1 METLT
6 TYLELRGSRRPYKPI
21 QPQTTTAA
29 ACTTARRVGPM
40 TRQQLI
46 ELVWRV
52 REIKFTTSV
61 SFTKFTED
69 PEEDPEL
76 PGDTVTESGTQTV
89 QQILPGEVEFELFDK
104 NNFVARNGYD
114 NEVVYSQDP
123 AFNAG
128 LGYYLWRSIYKDET
142 GKFWID
148 MVASSRKD
156 GSAWLQLGR
165 NGDSET
171 ATAPQILFM
180 GSLLLSGGSINFPM
194 RTSTSFSIYS
204 VNSASCTVEPSGW
217 HEFAT
222 TQGDPAWSP
231 TTGAAVNGG
240 PLA

>member
-6 TYLELRGSRRPYKPI
+6 TYLELRGSRRPYRPI
-21 QPQTTTAA
+21 QPQTATAA
-29 ACTTARRVGPM
+29 ACTAARRVGPM

-52 REIKFTTSV
+52 REIELTTSV
-61 SFTKFTED
+61 SYTKFTTD

-76 PGDTVTESGTQTV
+76 PGETVTESGTQTV
-89 QQILPGEVEFELFDK
+89 NQILPGEVEFELFYK
-104 NNFVARNGYD
+104 NNFIERNGQN

-123 AFNAG
+123 FNAG
-128 LGYYLWRSIYKDET
+128 LSFYLWQSIYKDEE
-142 GKFWID
+142 GEFWID
-148 MVASSRKD
+148 MVASSKKD
-156 GSAWLQLGR
+156 SSAWFRLGR
-165 NGDSET
+165 SGDSDTVTE
-171 ATAPQILFM
+171 PEILFM
-180 GSLLLSGGSINFPM
+180 GTITLLGASINFPM
-194 RTSTSFSIYS
+194 RTTTVYAVYS
-204 VNSASCTVEPSGW
+204 VNSASCTVAPSGW